1 MSYQAKWL
9 STQEVATRLG
19 MSSEWVRRQVLAGR
33 LKAVVYRTTS
43 RSVYRISETSLADF
57 RRRFSGEAPSNLDDD
72 GSRY

>member
-43 RSVYRISETSLADF
+43 RAVYRISETSLADF
-57 RRRFSGEAPSNLDDD
+57 RRRFSRDAS
-72 GSRY
+72 STT